1 MANVMTDTHE
11 IVTKP
16 KEIVFQRKAEHVIEN
31 LKKRN
36 ISAIYCRTCKE
47 AVSEIR
53 KLIPDGATVALGGSV
68 SVIQSGMLDVLR
80 GMNINLLDRYR
91 MGITNEEVEEILRRG
106 VAADVLLMSSNA
118 VTADG
123 KLVNEDG
130 RGNRVAGL
138 IFGPKKVIVMVG
150 VNKIVPTVEDG
161 IARIK
166 NIAAP
171 LNCIR
176 LGADTPCAHTGFCD
190 DANCHAPAR
199 VCSQIV
205 ITESSRAKDRITVV
219 LVGEELGF

>member
-11 IVTKP
+11 IITKP
-16 KEIVFQRKAEHVIEN
+16 QEIIFQRKAERVIEN
-31 LKKRN
+31 LRKRN

-53 KLIPDGATVALGGSV
+53 RLIPEGAMVALGGSV
-68 SVIQSGMLDVLR
+68 SIIQSGLLDVLR
-80 GMNINLLDRYR
+80 SMNITLLDRYR
-91 MGITNEEVEEILRRG
+91 TGIRNEEVEEILRQG
-106 VAADVLLMSSNA
+106 VRADVLLMSSNA

-138 IFGPKKVIVMVG
+138 IFGPRKVILMVG
-150 VNKIVPTVEDG
+150 INKIVSTVEDG

-166 NIAAP
+166 SVAAP

-190 DANCHAPAR
+190 DANCSAPAR
-199 VCSQIV
+199 VCGQIV
-205 ITESSRAKDRITVV
+205 ITESSRAKDRISVV
-219 LVGEELGF
+219 LVGEQLGY